1 LQQYKAGTVTYLNV
15 VTAQAT
21 ALTNERTAVSLQS
34 RRLLATV
41 SLVRALGGGWSN
53 TAHNA
58 MDTVPYTSRPMGE

>member
-21 ALTNERTAVSLQS
+21 ALINERTAVSLRS

-41 SLVRALGGGWSN
+41 ALVRALGGGWSN
-53 TAHNA
+53 TGPDRHAA
-58 MDTVPYTSRPMGE
+58 QR